1 MKINDV
7 YIKESEQIDELR
19 LSNLIGGAAS
29 SKIKSAFGGGK
40 SAATILAQEIFVKDF
55 VSDAVSAL
63 ENAKAA
69 GLIAPPQPGKSGEE
83 ETTPPEQPVAE
94 PGQPQGEQP
103 QGEQPPAQ
111 PQGQPQQAAQPQQAK
126 AARKQGD
133 GGKAQAA
140 RIKAMNDYLKK
151 VSTQMSQI
159 ADPKQK
165 QELSKEMINYM
176 MDRQGSPE
184 WENGLKTVEFILN
197 KNLDPKFAMASIQRL
212 KGGQQMN
219 VNPANAPK
227 ARQGANYFKES
238 QWQVYWMNKL
248 AEACGFTLKQLGFT
262 VLQEHRTKVYR
273 IVESRYYKM
282 NNIFESIMEAGE
294 QSAQAG
300 IPFGKFM
307 RDWFGQYMQGV
318 DYTTNKPALYQII
331 DQMENTYNNK
341 KGKIDKAN
349 LQKLAQGGWAA
360 SKAVGVN
367 PSGAQDAAGAQGGEA
382 AGGEQPA
389 QAAQGAQGA
398 QAQGASAAQPQ
409 AQAQGQAQAA
419 QPAQAAAGGA
429 ENGYQIAQRI
439 KSELNKLYKIDQV
452 VYNDLVKSLQTK
464 PVKSDEPP
472 AVATTGQEKP
482 NTLGGAG
489 YTSAQPAQG
498 QKVSESAK
506 RAARLQK
513 LLAERG

>member
-1 MKINDV
+1 MKIDDI

-19 LSNLIGGAAS
+19 LSNMIGGAAA

-40 SAATILAQEIFVKDF
+40 SAATILAQDIFVKDF

-69 GLIAPPQPGKSGEE
+69 GLIAPPQPGKPEE
-83 ETTPPEQPVAE
+83 KETPPPEQPVAE
-94 PGQPQGEQP
+94 PEQPVAEPEQP
-103 QGEQPPAQ
+103 QP
-111 PQGQPQQAAQPQQAK
+111 QAAAPAK

-133 GGKAQAA
+133 AGKAQAA
-140 RIKAMNDYLKK
+140 RIQAMNNYLKG
-151 VSTQMSQI
+151 VSQQMSKVQDQ
-159 ADPKQK
+159 AQK

-176 MDRQGSPE
+176 MDRQGTPE

-212 KGGQQMN
+212 KGGKQMN

-227 ARQGANYFKES
+227 GQVAES
-238 QWQVYWMNKL
+238 RWQAYWLSRL
-248 AEACGFTLKQLGFT
+248 AESCGFTLKQLGFT

-273 IVESRYYKM
+273 IVETRYYKM
-282 NNIFESIMEAGE
+282 NNIFESIMEADEPAG
-294 QSAQAG
+294 QVG

-331 DQMENTYNNK
+331 DAMEDTYNNK
-341 KGKIDKAN
+341 NGKIDTGAIN
-349 LQKLAQGGWAA
+349 KLAQGGWAA

-367 PSGAQDAAGAQGGEA
+367 PSGAQDAAGAQGS
-382 AGGEQPA
+382 PA
-389 QAAQGAQGA
+389 SGAQGA
-398 QAQGASAAQPQ
+398 QAQGAGAAQPQ

-419 QPAQAAAGGA
+419 QPAQAKAAGGA

-472 AVATTGQEKP
+472 AVAMTGQEKP

-489 YTSAQPAQG
+489 YTSAQPAQDK
-498 QKVSESAK
+498 QVSESAK
-506 RAARLQK
+506 RAAKLQK
-513 LLAERG
+513 LLKERF

>member
-1 MKINDV
+1 MKITDV
-7 YIKESEQIDELR
+7 YSKKTQVNEERIDEL
-19 LSNLIGGAAS
+19 LSSLIGGAAA
-29 SKIKSAFGGGK
+29 SKVKSAFGGGK
-40 SAATILAQEIFVKDF
+40 SAATILAQELFVKDF

-69 GLIAPPQPGKSGEE
+69 GLIAPPQPGKPEGEE
-83 ETTPPEQPVAE
+83 ETPPPEQPVAE
-94 PGQPQGEQP
+94 PEQPQP

-111 PQGQPQQAAQPQQAK
+111 PQDQAQPAAAPTK

-133 GGKAQAA
+133 AGKAQAA
-140 RIKAMNDYLKK
+140 RIQAMNNYLKG
-151 VSTQMSQI
+151 VSQQMSKVQDQ
-159 ADPKQK
+159 AQK

-176 MDRQGSPE
+176 MDRQGTPE

-197 KNLDPKFAMASIQRL
+197 KNTDPKFAMASIQKL
-212 KGGQQMN
+212 KGGKQMN

-227 ARQGANYFKES
+227 GNVAES
-238 QWQVYWMNKL
+238 RWQAYWMNRL

-273 IVESRYYKM
+273 IVETKRYRM
-282 NNIFESIMEAGE
+282 NKIFESIMEAGE
-294 QSAQAG
+294 PAGQVG

-331 DQMENTYNNK
+331 DQMEDIYNNQ
-341 KGKIDKAN
+341 KGKIDKG
-349 LQKLAQGGWAA
+349 LIGKLAQGGWAA

-367 PSGAQDAAGAQGGEA
+367 PSGAQDAAGAQG
-382 AGGEQPA
+382 A
-389 QAAQGAQGA
+389 QAAG
-398 QAQGASAAQPQ
+398 QAQPA
-409 AQAQGQAQAA
+409 AQGQAQPAAQAQAGQAA
-419 QPAQAAAGGA
+419 QPAQAKAADGA

-439 KSELNKLYKIDQV
+439 KSDLNKLYKIDQV

-472 AVATTGQEKP
+472 AVAMTGQEKP

-498 QKVSESAK
+498 AQVSESAK
-506 RAARLQK
+506 RAAKLQK
-513 LLAERG
+513 LLKERF

>member
-1 MKINDV
+1 MKIDDI

-19 LSNLIGGAAS
+19 LSNMIGGAAA

-69 GLIAPPQPGKSGEE
+69 GLIAPPQPGKPEEE
-83 ETTPPEQPVAE
+83 ETPPPEQPVAE
-94 PGQPQGEQP
+94 PEQPQP

-111 PQGQPQQAAQPQQAK
+111 PQGQAQPAAAPAK

-133 GGKAQAA
+133 AGKAQAA

-238 QWQVYWMNKL
+238 QWQVYWMNRL

-262 VLQEHRTKVYR
+262 VLQEHRTRAYR
-273 IVESRYYKM
+273 IVETRYYKM
-282 NNIFESIMEAGE
+282 NNIFESIMEADEPAG
-294 QSAQAG
+294 QVG

-331 DQMENTYNNK
+331 DAMEDTYNNK
-341 KGKIDKAN
+341 KGKIDTGAIN
-349 LQKLAQGGWAA
+349 KLAQGGWAA

-367 PSGAQDAAGAQGGEA
+367 PSGAQDAAGAQGA
-382 AGGEQPA
+382 PA
-389 QAAQGAQGA
+389 SGAQGA
-398 QAQGASAAQPQ
+398 QAQGAGAAQPQ

-419 QPAQAAAGGA
+419 QPAQAKAASGA

-489 YTSAQPAQG
+489 YTSAQPAQDK
-498 QKVSESAK
+498 QVSESAK
-506 RAARLQK
+506 RAAKLQK
-513 LLAERG
+513 LLKERF

>member
-1 MKINDV
+1 MKIDDI

-19 LSNLIGGAAS
+19 LSNMIGGAAA

-69 GLIAPPQPGKSGEE
+69 GLIAPPQPGKPEE
-83 ETTPPEQPVAE
+83 ETPPPEQPVAE
-94 PGQPQGEQP
+94 PEQPQP

-111 PQGQPQQAAQPQQAK
+111 PQDQAQPAAAPTK

-133 GGKAQAA
+133 AGKAQAA
-140 RIKAMNDYLKK
+140 RIQAMNNYLKG
-151 VSTQMSQI
+151 VSQQMSKVQDQ
-159 ADPKQK
+159 AQK

-176 MDRQGSPE
+176 MDRQGTPE

-197 KNLDPKFAMASIQRL
+197 KNTDPKFAMASIQKL
-212 KGGQQMN
+212 KGGKQMN

-227 ARQGANYFKES
+227 GNVAES
-238 QWQVYWMNKL
+238 RWQAYWMNRL

-273 IVESRYYKM
+273 IVETRYYKM

-294 QSAQAG
+294 QPAQTG
-300 IPFGKFM
+300 VPFGKFM

-331 DQMENTYNNK
+331 DAMEDTYNNK
-341 KGKIDKAN
+341 KGKIDTGN

-367 PSGAQDAAGAQGGEA
+367 PTGAQDAAGAGAGQA

-389 QAAQGAQGA
+389 AAGGQAAQGQAQPAA
-398 QAQGASAAQPQ
+398 QAQG
-409 AQAQGQAQAA
+409 GQAA
-419 QPAQAAAGGA
+419 QPAQAAQAAGGA

-498 QKVSESAK
+498 AQVSESAK
-506 RAARLQK
+506 RAAKLQK